1 MNAKKLL
8 NNPDYL
14 FFFLSLFI
22 FIFYLL
28 NSDFVYISIVTFS
41 HFFIFSIVFFF
52 SFRFFS
58 IFFSSIAISIKP
70 FLPAYFLYAIAI
82 SLTLYS
88 LYKLTSFLMANSLT
102 SLMMLRSSVAG
113 SEAKISLGVGLSFP
127 FCLAAWYISKLNESK
142 YSILFICLAL
152 LLALMSTTKIFL
164 FVIVFYLL
172 FFSNVNMVRIL
183 ISVFVLLAVFF
194 LSHLLLEKF
203 SSNPDDGVVRALWN
217 TLLVYMFGGI
227 AAFQNILIGS
237 VQLEQNIMLSSI
249 KGIVSVFGID
259 NVPVSPIL
267 PWTKVGNWNTNV
279 YTAFGYWY
287 SLIGHFY
294 LFISP
299 LILGFYYALF
309 FSPKKPFIM
318 FDFYKPFLL
327 FCLTF
332 IYMGDQYLPAFL
344 MHFIYI
350 SISIIVSI
358 TKVEE
363 ERN

>member
-8 NNPDYL
+8 HNPDYL
-14 FFFLSLFI
+14 FFLLSLFI
-22 FIFYLL
+22 YIFYLL
-28 NSDFVYISIVTFS
+28 NSDFVYISFVTFS

-58 IFFSSIAISIKP
+58 IFLSSITTGIKP
-70 FLPAYFLYAIAI
+70 FLPAY
-82 SLTLYS
+82 
-88 LYKLTSFLMANSLT
+88 
-102 SLMMLRSSVAG
+102 V
-113 SEAKISLGVGLSFP
+113 
-127 FCLAAWYISKLNESK
+127 
-142 YSILFICLAL
+142 LFIFLAL
-152 LLALMSTTKIFL
+152 LLALISTTKIFL

-172 FFSNVNMVRIL
+172 FFSKVNMLRIL
-183 ISVFVLLAVFF
+183 TAMIVLLALFF

-203 SSNPDDGVVRALWN
+203 SSNPDDGVFRALWN
-217 TLLVYMFGGI
+217 TLLVYMFGGV

-237 VQLEQNIMLSSI
+237 VQLEPNIMLTSI

-259 NVPVSPIL
+259 NVPVSSIL
-267 PWTKVGNWNTNV
+267 PWSKVGNWNTNV

-287 SLIGHFY
+287 SLMGNFY

-299 LILGFYYALF
+299 LILGLYYALF
-309 FSPKKPFIM
+309 FSPQKTFIM

-350 SISIIVSI
+350 FISIIVSI